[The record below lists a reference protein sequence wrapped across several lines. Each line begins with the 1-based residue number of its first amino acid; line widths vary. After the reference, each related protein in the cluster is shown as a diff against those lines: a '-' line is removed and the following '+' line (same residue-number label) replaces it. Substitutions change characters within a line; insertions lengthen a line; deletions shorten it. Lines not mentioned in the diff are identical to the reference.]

1 MSHRHH
7 KPIKQELSQPAVSA
21 RAFLTGGDSAV
32 VKKKESSHR
41 EHKTRRHGHHHHHR
55 RRVSKSGEMNA
66 AHDDHNSTLKVPS
79 LSSLSLS
86 SSSAF
91 SDEQSHELYRP
102 CRIEQIRDAITG
114 AIAELESQT
123 KSLNKVIEHK
133 AAMAIVHMKS
143 GKEFGAVTIMKQVL
157 RTESQRDKL
166 VCAASELSKL
176 QLQVDDHEAAGD
188 DLDEDTFASKIAS
201 IVASAAAP
209 SVSLRTNDNISEQ
222 AKVRLQAICLVE
234 KGMQITT

>member
-1 MSHRHH
+1 MSHWHH
-7 KPIKQELSQPAVSA
+7 KPPKHELVQPAVSA
-21 RAFLTGGDSAV
+21 RAFLTVDNCAAK
-32 VKKKESSHR
+32 KKKENPHR
-41 EHKTRRHGHHHHHR
+41 EHKSRRHGHDHR
-55 RRVSKSGEMNA
+55 HVSKSGKMVA
-66 AHDDHNSTLKVPS
+66 AHDDHSSTLKVPS

-86 SSSAF
+86 SSSAY
-91 SDEQSHELYRP
+91 SDDQSQELHRP
-102 CRIEQIRDAITG
+102 CRIEHIRAAITG
-114 AIAELESQT
+114 AMGELESQI
-123 KSLNKVIEHK
+123 KSLTKVIEHK

-209 SVSLRTNDNISEQ
+209 SVSLRTNDDISEQ
-222 AKVRLQAICLVE
+222 AKVRLQAFCLVD